1 MAPQS
6 SAVTPGVNATADQYN
21 QVRNDTLLGLKV
33 ITNVTDAA
41 TITFDL
47 SLGNIF
53 TTTLGGN
60 RTLALSNATVG
71 QVFMLELIQDATG
84 SRTVTWFSTISWP
97 YAVVPTLTTTASK
110 KDTFVFRCTGSGTYN
125 GYVVG
130 QSL

>member
-21 QVRNDTLLGLKV
+21 ELRNDTLLGLRTV
-33 ITNVTDAA
+33 TNVTDGA

-47 SLGNIF
+47 SLGNVF
-53 TTTLGGN
+53 TVTMGGN
-60 RTLALSNATVG
+60 RTLAISNATVG

-84 SRTVTWFSTISWP
+84 SRVPTFFTTIKWP
-97 YAVVPTLTTTASK
+97 YNVAPTLTTTASK
-110 KDTFVFRCTGSGTYN
+110 KDTFVFRCTGSGTYD